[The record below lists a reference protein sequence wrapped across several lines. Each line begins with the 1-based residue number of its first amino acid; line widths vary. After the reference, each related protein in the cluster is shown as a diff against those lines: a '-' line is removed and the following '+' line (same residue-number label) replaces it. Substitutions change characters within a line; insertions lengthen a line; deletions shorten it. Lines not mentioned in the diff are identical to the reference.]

1 MTIISTDLSCWVPIW
16 DTRTR
21 VPKAHPIYVSYGV
34 IIGNLLI
41 LLCTVDKSSWYTYR
55 VLRVFHRHFL
65 YTHPRITT
73 SNPNG
78 ILPRFPLPATIRL
91 APSPYLR
98 LHRTNRNHHRLE
110 YWFRPWSRLSYRV
123 FLYRES
129 HSLDIVESTKWISS
143 TLEVWELDFSSS
155 ASMKV
160 FVTRMQGLE
169 RLDAV
174 VLNTGILTI
183 QFKLVVE
190 NKERSIVVNVVY
202 NTLLVLLLL
211 PKMKES
217 TVKTRPRK
225 LICHVL

>member
-1 MTIISTDLSCWVPIW
+1 
-16 DTRTR
+16 
-21 VPKAHPIYVSYGV
+21 
-34 IIGNLLI
+34 
-41 LLCTVDKSSWYTYR
+41 
-55 VLRVFHRHFL
+55 
-65 YTHPRITT
+65 
-73 SNPNG
+73 
-78 ILPRFPLPATIRL
+78 
-91 APSPYLR
+91 
-98 LHRTNRNHHRLE
+98 
-110 YWFRPWSRLSYRV
+110 
-123 FLYRES
+123 
-129 HSLDIVESTKWISS
+129 
-143 TLEVWELDFSSS
+143 
-155 ASMKV
+155 MKV